1 MGGERFLTLESGRKR
16 RPRRRRNGPNSI
28 AETLARW
35 KEINDG
41 QLLIGAARG
50 SEKPLGIRKV
60 PAKGSKKGCMKGK
73 GGPENPSC
81 RYRGVRQRT
90 WGKWVAEIREP
101 SGGSR
106 LWLGTYPTA
115 LAAALAYDEAAIAI
129 YGSSA
134 RLNLGHRAA
143 NSDDSSVTYT
153 CSAVPRAD
161 NADDA
166 ASDERRPGAPPMKEE
181 PLEGRG
187 PAEEGGFFS
196 PPKTEAAEP
205 PAVTAVGGPSS
216 AAEEHHYPGGMIDI
230 TDRMLDIDEML
241 RLMEADPMNGG
252 NGGGAPEQKFATP
265 PFPFDDDD
273 ESAGSW
279 ALQQQPLPGDDQ
291 YADYYFM
298 KPFSEEALTFSLL
311 DERSLFELGSS
322 PDMLWQGLQGL

>member
-1 MGGERFLTLESGRKR
+1 MGAGRLLTLDSGRKR

-35 KEINDG
+35 KEINER

-50 SEKPLGIRKV
+50 SEKPVGIRKV

-73 GGPENPSC
+73 GGPENPNC

-143 NSDDSSVTYT
+143 NSDDSSLTYT
-153 CSAVPRAD
+153 CSGVLPPRAD

-166 ASDERRPGAPPMKEE
+166 ASDERRPAAPPVKEE
-181 PLEGRG
+181 PLEGAAA
-187 PAEEGGFFS
+187 AEEGSFFF
-196 PPKTEAAEP
+196 PLKTEAAEP
-205 PAVTAVGGPSS
+205 PTGAAVGGPSPAS
-216 AAEEHHYPGGMIDI
+216 EEHHYPGGMIDI

-241 RLMEADPMNGG
+241 RLMEAEPMDG
-252 NGGGAPEQKFATP
+252 GGGAPEQGAAAP
-265 PFPFDDDD
+265 PFKFDDDD

-279 ALQQQPLPGDDQ
+279 ALQQQPLPGDEQ
-291 YADYYFM
+291 YSDEYFM
-298 KPFSEEALTFSLL
+298 KPFSSQALTFSLL

-322 PDMLWQGLQGL
+322 ADMLWQGL